1 MIQKEEIW
9 NVTNGGLDIFRHFI
23 DGLPLEP
30 KKNRLFKSPLRDEKT
45 ASAHVFRGDDGIWIY
60 KDFGASSGWNALD
73 YIMNAKNVSFSQAI
87 KMAANLSNIPVV
99 QIKRTPPKPI
109 VYLEPDSDLV
119 KKTLENKTSIF
130 HAFADSLGI
139 TTEHLESWGVGTNG
153 KGQTAFVYFN
163 NEMMPVNIKSMT
175 YLESGKRD
183 KKINALSLFSKE
195 EGEKYKLCLFGEHLL
210 SGKPVCIVESEKTA
224 VIASFFYPD
233 YDWLATGGA
242 SGANKTDYVGNSL
255 NDGRQVLVLL
265 DADPV
270 RKMPKAFDI
279 MLSIGG
285 KVETVDLFPERADKT
300 DLADYIVEGLRPEI
314 VKDKTK
320 VFWKKSEKR
329 DEKLEIMPTRFGRF
343 LEENDFVK
351 YYPEGS
357 NDFDFCKLDGKL
369 VDITS
374 TKRVKDFVMTY
385 LKRPEFGDEP
395 HDFFFNNTKF
405 FKEDYLSGISTKSFD
420 IKRDTKEEGFL
431 YYQNGAVV
439 VTAKEVKMVP
449 YSSIGGYIWKKH
461 VIKRDFKISHE
472 GNGGEYER
480 FVRLISGGNPKDN
493 PIEIEIATV
502 KFDAFRSAIGY
513 MMHEYRKPSRAKC
526 IILNDCN
533 VESEP
538 KGGAG
543 KGIFCKG
550 LSFVRRLAKIDAKQF
565 DASDTFAYSGVDSTD
580 QIVEFSDAD
589 KKMDFEKLF
598 NMITDGFRIR
608 RMYKDIVVLPPE
620 KSPKI
625 IITTNYAI
633 KGKGGANRRRRYEL
647 EFTDYFNEDYTVA
660 DEFNHDLFLDWDTEE
675 WMKFDSFMVGCLQFY
690 LQKGLV
696 KDIHKTLAVKTFEA
710 NTSTAFREWC
720 EMEESPLSKLYPE
733 RHFREDLLSSY
744 LTLNPEHKHWMVWQ
758 VMKKW
763 LDMYCE
769 YAGLEMKEGNTIKR
783 WAEFKRKETAIKEPE
798 IIEPEEDDDF
808 DPLEV
813 PF

>member
-9 NVTNGGLDIFRHFI
+9 NATNGGLDIFRHFI

-30 KKNRLFKSPLRDEKT
+30 KKNGLFKSPLRDEKT

-60 KDFGASSGWNALD
+60 KDFGAGSGLNALD
-73 YIMNAKNVSFSQAI
+73 YIMNAKNVSFSEAI
-87 KMAANLSNIPVV
+87 KMAANLSNIPVE
-99 QIKRTPPKPI
+99 QIKRTPPKPV
-109 VYLEPDSDLV
+109 VYLEPDSELV
-119 KKTLENKTSIF
+119 KKTLENKTSNF
-130 HAFADSLGI
+130 HAFAGSLGI
-139 TTEHLESWGVGTNG
+139 TTEHLECWGVGTND

-163 NEMMPVNIKSMT
+163 NEMMPINIKSMT

-183 KKINALSLFSKE
+183 KKINALSLFSKV

-224 VIASFFYPD
+224 IIASFFYPD

-242 SGANKTDYVGNSL
+242 SGANKADYVGNNL
-255 NDGRQVLVLL
+255 NDGRQVLILL

-285 KVETVDLFPERADKT
+285 RVETVDLFPERADKT

-374 TKRVKDFVMTY
+374 TKRVKDFVITY

-420 IKRDTKEEGFL
+420 IKRDTKEEAFL
-431 YYQNGAVV
+431 YYQNGVV
-439 VTAKEVKMVP
+439 RVTAEKIEVLP

-461 VIKRDFKISHE
+461 VIQRDFVSGATGK
-472 GNGGEYER
+472 GEYER
-480 FVRLISGGNPKDN
+480 FVELISGN
-493 PIEIEIATV
+493 EV
-502 KFDAFRSAIGY
+502 KTDAFKSAIGY
-513 MMHEYRKPSRAKC
+513 MIHEYRSPSKAKC
-526 IILNDCN
+526 VILNDMN
-533 VESEP
+533 LESEP

-543 KGIFCKG
+543 KGIFCKA
-550 LSFVRRLAKIDAKQF
+550 LSHVRRLAKIDAKQF
-565 DASDTFAYSGVDSTD
+565 DASDTFAYSGVDPTD

-598 NMITDGFRIR
+598 NVITDGFRIR
-608 RMYKDIVVLPPE
+608 RMYKDIIVLPPE

-633 KGKGGANRRRRYEL
+633 KGRGGASRRRRYEL
-647 EFTDYFNEDYTVA
+647 EFTDHFNEDHTVE
-660 DEFNHDLFLDWDTEE
+660 DEFGHNLFSDWDNAE
-675 WMKFDSFMVGCLQFY
+675 WNRFDCFMAECVRFFL
-690 LQKGLV
+690 KNGLI
-696 KDIHKTLAVKTFEA
+696 KDIHKTLAAKTFEA
-710 NTSTAFREWC
+710 NTGTSFKEWC
-720 EMEESPLSKLYPE
+720 EMEDGPIIKVGA
-733 RHFREDLLSSY
+733 RHFREDLIASY
-744 LTLNPEHKHWMVWQ
+744 RAINPTHVWMQWP
-758 VMKKW
+758 VMRKY
-763 LDMYCE
+763 LEAYCE
-769 YAGLEMKEGNTIKR
+769 YKGLVMKEGNTLKR
-783 WAEFKRKETAIKEPE
+783 WIELHQKEGYVPISDEEPDDSSDYDPN
-798 IIEPEEDDDF
+798 EP
-808 DPLEV
+808 